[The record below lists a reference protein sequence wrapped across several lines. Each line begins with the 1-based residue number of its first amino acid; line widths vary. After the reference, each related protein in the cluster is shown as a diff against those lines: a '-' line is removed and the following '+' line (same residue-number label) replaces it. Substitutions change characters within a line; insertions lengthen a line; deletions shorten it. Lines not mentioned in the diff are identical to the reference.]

1 MPDDM
6 LPSDSLALH
15 LYAAVLDGRS
25 LDGVID
31 AIRLGVGADS
41 AWVSRI
47 PFAQDRPS
55 GIERFDQSGLDP
67 SAVGD
72 YVGHWVREDP
82 WLLASQALAPGA
94 YNHESLV
101 PQESL
106 LKSAFWNDF
115 AGRQP
120 APVRHV
126 MAAGVAM
133 PGQVTGMLAVQR
145 SARLGPFTD
154 AQERLLGRLYPHIS
168 RAMLAEA
175 QLARAGLQAAAAGA
189 GLDAL
194 RQGVAVIAPGGIA
207 SGGIASGGISPG
219 GISLGGRMVHANATL
234 IEQAGL
240 ADGLRLTAQGPACDD
255 PAAQARLARG
265 IEAALAVTRGRRA
278 LPEAGAIFVPR
289 RSGGAWLVQVLTLS
303 TSATGLFA
311 GFIGALVLVADQGAP
326 ALPRASTVR
335 AQLGLTPAEA
345 ELALALAGGVTLA
358 DHARARRV
366 ATETLRTHLAS
377 IRRKTGCRRQAELVA
392 RVLSLLD

>member
-6 LPSDSLALH
+6 PVRDSLALH

-31 AIRLGVGADS
+31 AIRRAVGADS

-47 PFAQDRPS
+47 PFARDRPS
-55 GIERFDQSGLDP
+55 GVERFDQSGLDP

-82 WLLASQALAPGA
+82 WLLASQGLAPGA
-94 YNHESLV
+94 HNYESLV
-101 PQESL
+101 PQHAL

-115 AGRQP
+115 AGRQSV
-120 APVRHV
+120 PVRHV

-145 SARLGPFTD
+145 SSRVGAFQE
-154 AQERLLGRLYPHIS
+154 AQERLLQGLYPHIS

-194 RQGVAVIAPGGIA
+194 RQGVAVIAPGGQ
-207 SGGIASGGISPG
+207 
-219 GISLGGRMVHANATL
+219 MVHANATL
-234 IEQAGL
+234 IEQAGQ
-240 ADGLRLTAQGPACDD
+240 ADGLRLTAHGPACEDA
-255 PAAQARLARG
+255 AAQVLLTRG
-265 IEAALAVTRGRRA
+265 IQAALAVTMRRGT

-289 RSGGAWLVQVLTLS
+289 RSGGAWLVQVLTL
-303 TSATGLFA
+303 TASATGLFA
-311 GFIGALVLVADQGAP
+311 GFIGALVLVADQRNP
-326 ALPRASTVR
+326 SLPRASTLR

-345 ELALALAGGVTLA
+345 DLSLALAAGVTMA

-366 ATETLRTHLAS
+366 GVETLRTHLAS

-392 RVLSLLD
+392 CILSLRD

>member
-6 LPSDSLALH
+6 LPSDMLPSDMVPSDMVPSDSLALD

-94 YNHESLV
+94 YNYESLV

-194 RQGVAVIAPGGIA
+194 RQGVAVIAPGGT
-207 SGGIASGGISPG
+207 SV
-219 GISLGGRMVHANATL
+219 GGRMVHANATL

-265 IEAALAVTRGRRA
+265 IQAALAVTRGRRA

-335 AQLGLTPAEA
+335 AQLDLTPAEA
-345 ELALALAGGVTLA
+345 ELALALAGGVTMA

-392 RVLSLLD
+392 RVLSLRD

>member
-6 LPSDSLALH
+6 PLRDSLALY
-15 LYAAVLDGRS
+15 LYAAVLDGQS
-25 LDGVID
+25 LGGVID
-31 AIRLGVGADS
+31 AIRRAVGADF

-47 PFAQDRPS
+47 PFARDRPS
-55 GIERFDQSGLDP
+55 GVERFDQSGLDP

-82 WLLASQALAPGA
+82 WLLASQGLAPGA
-94 YNHESLV
+94 HNYESLV
-101 PQESL
+101 PQHAL

-115 AGRQP
+115 AGRQSV
-120 APVRHV
+120 PVHHV

-145 SARLGPFTD
+145 PARAGPFQE
-154 AQERLLGRLYPHIS
+154 AQERLLQGLYPHIS

-194 RQGVAVIAPGGIA
+194 RQGVAVIAPGGQ
-207 SGGIASGGISPG
+207 
-219 GISLGGRMVHANATL
+219 MVHANATL
-234 IEQAGL
+234 IEQAGQ

-255 PAAQARLARG
+255 AAAQALLTRG
-265 IEAALAVTRGRRA
+265 IQAALAVTMHRGN

-289 RSGGAWLVQVLTLS
+289 RSGGAWIVQVLTL
-303 TSATGLFA
+303 TASATGLFA
-311 GFIGALVLVADQGAP
+311 GFIGALVLVADQRRP
-326 ALPRASTVR
+326 ALPRASTLR

-345 ELALALAGGVTLA
+345 DLSLALAAGVTMA
-358 DHARARRV
+358 DHARTRRV
-366 ATETLRTHLAS
+366 GIETLRTHLAS
-377 IRRKTGCRRQAELVA
+377 IRRKTGCRRQVELVA
-392 RVLSLLD
+392 CVLSLRD